1 MILSFNE
8 SVSFQDLKYDH
19 LIDHEMNFSTNIFHE
34 NEDLCLNDIFNN
46 EDKLFELL
54 KTEQIIDKIKSI
66 NQIDIATISESQ
78 KKTVNYLGDPPD
90 YFSLDKIKELL
101 NSKLPN
107 ELSKELAQN
116 IFTEDNIEK
125 VESNINDQKLL
136 GKKKKKKNKDIS
148 KEEENK
154 DEKKNKKDENSKRK
168 HGKFCGDNIIK
179 KIKFRLFESFREFV
193 NKVINENLD
202 KTQLAKYNRVLRPSN
217 KKDDIFEN
225 LIKMND
231 YQDTVRI
238 NKKLDLEILNMTF
251 KELFSKDISSM
262 YSKLESNSNKV
273 IIHKLLEEEYENKNI
288 YFALNMKFIDWFDV
302 FRYKKDLDSIINCEN
317 EIVNNI
323 KKYFKYVD
331 ELIIDINKINEEDN
345 CYLLYF
351 LIHLYNYERW
361 FCLKRGRNRISKKEK
376 DKIE

>member
-8 SVSFQDLKYDH
+8 SVSFQDLKYDN

-148 KEEENK
+148 KEGENK
-154 DEKKNKKDENSKRK
+154 DEEKRKKEECSKRK
-168 HGKFCGDNIIK
+168 HDKFCGDNIIK
-179 KIKFRLFESFREFV
+179 KIKFKLFESFLKFV
-193 NKVINENLD
+193 NKVINETLD
-202 KTQLAKYNRVLRPSN
+202 KTKLVKYCRVLRPSN
-217 KKDDIFEN
+217 KNNDNLEN
-225 LIKMND
+225 LLKMID
-231 YQDTVRI
+231 YQYIVRI
-238 NKKLDLEILNMTF
+238 NKKLDLEILNMPF
-251 KELFSKDISSM
+251 KEFFSKDISPM

-273 IIHKLLEEEYENKNI
+273 IIHKLLEEEYENKSI
-288 YFALNMKFIDWFDV
+288 YFALNMIFKDWLDIFL
-302 FRYKKDLDSIINCEN
+302 YKKNFDSIFNFEN
-317 EIVNNI
+317 EVIKNI
-323 KKYFKYVD
+323 KKNFEYID
-331 ELIIDINKINEEDN
+331 EIIIDINEKDN
-345 CYLLYF
+345 YYLLYF
-351 LIHLYNYERW
+351 MIYLYNYERW
-361 FCLKRGRNRISKKEK
+361 FCLKRGRNRISKK
-376 DKIE
+376 